1 MYGRRNLP
9 HACNRQR
16 VAQACSRGLQR
27 DDGFLE
33 CGTRLGIQKVGIPS
47 IGTGPAIIRLAC
59 RAMATP
65 VRGMGRNRDGAMLR
79 RARLRLQHLL
89 PPQGAS
95 IKRALIVTRIGV
107 GPLRQGREGG
117 LHLCQR
123 VLHVMVCQE
132 YMSTFPAVTLPK
144 ATTSRSA
151 RRRTPGGP
159 GRSGCGRTGCSAG
172 PMASIS
178 SARVCWSWL

>member
-1 MYGRRNLP
+1 
-9 HACNRQR
+9 
-16 VAQACSRGLQR
+16 VGL
-27 DDGFLE
+27 
-33 CGTRLGIQKVGIPS
+33 PS
-47 IGTGPAIIRLAC
+47 IGTRPAIIRLAC
-59 RAMATP
+59 REMATP
-65 VRGMGRNRDGAMLR
+65 VIGMGRQPDGAMPR
-79 RARLRLQHLL
+79 RVRLSPQHPR

-95 IKRALIVTRIGV
+95 ITRALIVTRLGV

-123 VLHVMVCQE
+123 VLPVMVCQE
-132 YMSTFPAVTLPK
+132 PMSTFPAVTLQK

-151 RRRTPGGP
+151 SRRTPGGP
-159 GRSGCGRTGCSAG
+159 GRSGCGRTCCSAG